1 VLLTDDPRVSAA
13 VEAAD
18 APSSASAERPVRLA
32 APEDVLDGLRARL
45 RSTRWLA
52 LPRAESWRWG
62 ASRDYLQDLV
72 AYWADGFDWRS
83 RERRPKALPNRVARV
98 GAETVHFLHARSPE
112 RDALPLLIVHGW
124 PSAPIEFAS
133 VFEPLTHPTR
143 NGARAQDAFH
153 VVVVSMPGFLL
164 SGTPSSASYD
174 VRDAAETVLTL
185 MAMLGYER
193 YGAHGG
199 DWGAMVAAWLGHLVP
214 ERLVGLHL
222 TTVVAP
228 RGPSAELSAE
238 ERADLRAQERFRAEE
253 MAYQALQ
260 ATKPDALAVGLGDS
274 PAGLAA
280 WLVDKYRA
288 WSDCGGDVE
297 RVFDRDLLLD
307 LCTLYW
313 ITGTIGASMRLY
325 FNTRVSGRVPLAAGP
340 ITAPTGCAIFAR
352 DLTRPPRSWAE
363 RAYRVERWSSFSR
376 GGHFP
381 ALERPAELVEEL
393 REFFRPLR

>member
-1 VLLTDDPRVSAA
+1 VLLIDDRQVSAA

-18 APSSASAERPVRLA
+18 TAGPASAERPVRLA
-32 APEDVLDGLRARL
+32 VPDDVLDDLRARL

-52 LPRAESWRWG
+52 LQRAESWRWG
-62 ASRDYLQDLV
+62 ANLDYFQDLV
-72 AYWADGFDWRS
+72 AYWADGYDWRS
-83 RERRPKALPNRVARV
+83 RERRLNALPNRVARV
-98 GAETVHFLHARSPE
+98 GGETVHLLHARSPE
-112 RDALPLLIVHGW
+112 REALPLLIVHGW
-124 PSAPIEFAS
+124 PSAPIEFAD
-133 VFEPLTHPTR
+133 VLERLTHPTR
-143 NGARAQDAFH
+143 HGARAEDAFH

-164 SGTPSSASYD
+164 SGAPSSASYD
-174 VRDAAETVLTL
+174 VRDGAETVRAL
-185 MAMLGYER
+185 MSFLGYER

-228 RGPSAELSAE
+228 RAPSAELSAE
-238 ERADLRAQERFRAEE
+238 ERADLQGQERFRGEE

-260 ATKPDALAVGLGDS
+260 ATKPDALAVALGDS

-280 WLVDKYRA
+280 WLIDKYRT

-297 RVFDRDLLLD
+297 SVFDRDLLLD

-325 FNTRVSGRVPLAAGP
+325 FNTRVSGRVPLAGGP
-340 ITAPTGCAIFAR
+340 ITVPTGCAIFAR

-363 RAYRVERWSSFSR
+363 RVYRVEHWSTFPR

-381 ALERPAELVEEL
+381 ALERPAELVADL
-393 REFFRPLR
+393 RDFFRPFR